1 MIEWA
6 DVVDQVNWGGQSN
19 ARILEKTI
27 SKYQDDV
34 EKLKGR
40 MAEITNRYRPWEL
53 PKEYYDVQREMNTKR
68 NALNKALDEMA
79 SRTKRKTSQER
90 RTFVN
95 GFGEATRREITSGT
109 YERAQ
114 KRLQKEIDRRFEKR

>member
-1 MIEWA
+1 MIKWA
-6 DVVDQVNWGGQSN
+6 VEVEQVNWGGQSN
-19 ARILEKTI
+19 SKTLEKTI

-40 MAEITNRYRPWEL
+40 MVALTNQYRPWEL
-53 PKEYYDVQREMNTKR
+53 PKEYYDVQREMNAKR

-79 SRTKRKTSQER
+79 SRTKRQTSQER
-90 RTFVN
+90 KTFVN
-95 GFGEATRREITSGT
+95 GFGEATRREITTET
-109 YERAQ
+109 YKRAQ

>member
-1 MIEWA
+1 M
-6 DVVDQVNWGGQSN
+6 GGRGSTSSLGGHRN
-19 ARILEKTI
+19 NGETSENTI
-27 SKYQDDV
+27 SGLRDDV

-40 MAEITNRYRPWEL
+40 MAEITKQYKTWEL

-79 SRTKRKTSQER
+79 SRTKRQTSQGR
-90 RTFVN
+90 KTFVN